1 MMQVVKS
8 SNFNT
13 VGMIPISNYLQVKDK
28 VKVYRNELL
37 KKYNDGEFL
46 SSKEIKF
53 LATTSE
59 LLNDNYG
66 FFYILKGVL
75 K

>member
-1 MMQVVKS
+1 
-8 SNFNT
+8 
-13 VGMIPISNYLQVKDK
+13 VKDK